1 MTRVV
6 GAAGRRLSDSG
17 RLALWTGRLV
27 ATGAVT
33 GCAASG
39 AGGTSAA
46 GCVGSTSGTTGA
58 ATGSVVGVG
67 AVVGMVGVVG
77 GTTLGGGAA
86 SELPDVLRTSA
97 SEAMSLFDIGFELGP
112 TRQNGRARA
121 APFPASRGQP
131 KGREVPIISSPTD
144 GNPAQ

>member
-17 RLALWTGRLV
+17 RLGLWTGRLV

-33 GCAASG
+33 DCAASG

-67 AVVGMVGVVG
+67 AVVDMVGVVG

-86 SELPDVLRTSA
+86 SELPDVLGTGTSGSEIGRTDSFA
-97 SEAMSLFDIGFELGP
+97 GS
-112 TRQNGRARA
+112 QV
-121 APFPASRGQP
+121 
-131 KGREVPIISSPTD
+131 EV
-144 GNPAQ
+144 GV